1 MVTTENTGTLFFS
14 FAASGP
20 GGPVMTANPS
30 LAAAVGQSYPLSGSP
45 MPPQGPQATQ
55 GSPAPPPPA
64 SQPPAAQP
72 VTGTAEGDLS
82 GEIYLCFYHFD
93 LLSEVIIFCLNLDQ
107 LYVHIYIWFNMFDF
121 FPFSTSL
128 IQ

>member
-82 GEIYLCFYHFD
+82 GEIYLCFYLFD
-93 LLSEVIIFCLNLDQ
+93 LLSEVINF
-107 LYVHIYIWFNMFDF
+107 V
-121 FPFSTSL
+121 
-128 IQ
+128 